1 MTTLLPS
8 GGCASF
14 GPASVVSV
22 LTSALWR
29 LCFCEQD
36 TYYEQ
41 SAKLLAEA
49 SGQMQQEVRNLFPT
63 VANTGVIPHHHA
75 PPAASWDAAA
85 DATIAAKEADLE
97 ARRRWAIEDCL

>member
-1 MTTLLPS
+1 MMLTALMLIVGWSCLL
-8 GGCASF
+8 
-14 GPASVVSV
+14 
-22 LTSALWR
+22 SA
-29 LCFCEQD
+29 QD

-63 VANTGVIPHHHA
+63 AANTGVISHHHA

-97 ARRRWAIEDCL
+97 ARRRWVAAPGMQSNSMPCCFPC